1 MTPPAPSASP
11 RRPAFRSAT
20 EEPPFWRSPEFVR
33 FAALALIALGG
44 AAAFLYTQ
52 RAQGNLDAERGNGT
66 AAEVASAANAANAA
80 STAGAA
86 PVALSA
92 EERAARDAYLSTAFE
107 GALRDQDEGAEFQDS
122 TGYRKLLEQVEKFDP
137 ANFTTR
143 VKHQFEPAA
152 ALADPDAWRGEFVRT
167 AGILGDIEPMRL
179 ARPVSGRKDAWRAQL
194 GSGEEFGDRI
204 ILEFLDRPF
213 PELSLKDLYWRP
225 IEIEGVFYRHGTY
238 VSDVVNSKRQTLEV
252 TWTLPWIFVRNVRL
266 LDESVTPTRTF
277 LNEHPMWILAVLAF
291 VIFGGRLLIS
301 WVQSRR
307 RGKRRPAAPS
317 SIRVMFEQK
326 LREKGLPPAPPSPP
340 KP

>member
-1 MTPPAPSASP
+1 MTPPTPSESP
-11 RRPAFRSAT
+11 RRPAFQSAR
-20 EEPPFWRSPEFVR
+20 EEPPFWRSPEFTR
-33 FAALALIALGG
+33 FALFALVALGG
-44 AAAFLYTQ
+44 AAVFLYTQ
-52 RAQGNLDAERGNGT
+52 RAKETIYVERSDGT

-80 STAGAA
+80 NA
-86 PVALSA
+86 PESA
-92 EERAARDAYLSTAFE
+92 TVPVSPEELAARETFLSTAFE
-107 GALRDQDEGAEFQDS
+107 GALRDQVEGAEFQDS

-137 ANFTTR
+137 ADFSAR
-143 VKHQFEPAA
+143 VKRNFAPAA
-152 ALADPDAWRGEFVRT
+152 ALADPAGWRGEFVRT
-167 AGILGDIEPMRL
+167 AGILGDIEPQRL
-179 ARPVSGRKDAWRAQL
+179 GRQVSGRKDAWRAQL
-194 GSGEEFGDRI
+194 GSGEEFNDRI

-213 PELSLKDLYWRP
+213 PELSLEDLYWRP

-238 VSDVVNSKRQTLEV
+238 VSDVQNSKGQTLEV

-340 KP
+340 KL

>member
-1 MTPPAPSASP
+1 MTPPAPSESP
-11 RRPAFRSAT
+11 RRPAFQSAR
-20 EEPPFWRSPEFVR
+20 EEPPFWRSPEFTR
-33 FAALALIALGG
+33 FAALALVALGG

-52 RAQGNLDAERGNGT
+52 RAKDTLHGENGAAT

-80 STAGAA
+80 NTAEPI
-86 PVALSA
+86 PVALSP
-92 EERAARDAYLSTAFE
+92 EEKAARDTYLSTAFE

-137 ANFTTR
+137 ADFKSRVQRNF
-143 VKHQFEPAA
+143 VPAA
-152 ALADPDAWRGEFVRT
+152 ALADPGAWRGEFVRT
-167 AGILGDIEPMRL
+167 AGILGDIEPLRL
-179 ARPVSGRKDAWRAQL
+179 GRPVSGRKDAWRAQL
-194 GSGEEFGDRI
+194 GSGEEFNDRI

-213 PELSLKDLYWRP
+213 PELSLKELYWRP

-238 VSDVVNSKRQTLEV
+238 VSDVKNSKGQTLEV

-266 LDESVTPTRTF
+266 LDESATPTRTF